1 MNLTRRD
8 WLRAAAAAGAGVSPF
23 GCSKEHP
30 PAHTP
35 PDDDNA
41 FARFPGKVAMRVIS
55 DRPVCLETPW
65 RYFGHDLTP
74 NEAFYVRWH
83 LQAVPTAIDL
93 KSWRLRVDGA
103 VERPLELSMADLEKM
118 ANDEVIAVN
127 QCSGNSRGLFGP
139 RVAGAQ
145 WQNGAMGNARWS
157 GVGLAKLLR
166 AAGVKKGAAKV
177 SFDGLDEGPLAS
189 VPDFVKALDID
200 VALQSEVTVAL
211 SMNGTVIPALN
222 GFPARLVVPG
232 WYATYW
238 VKALRKHHRIA
249 PSV

>member
-103 VERPLELSMADLEKM
+103 VERPLELSMADLEQM

-139 RVAGAQ
+139 RVPGPSGKTERWEMPAGRASASP
-145 WQNGAMGNARWS
+145 NCCG
-157 GVGLAKLLR
+157 
-166 AAGVKKGAAKV
+166 AAGVKKGAAQV
-177 SFDGLDEGPLAS
+177 SF
-189 VPDFVKALDID
+189 
-200 VALQSEVTVAL
+200 
-211 SMNGTVIPALN
+211 
-222 GFPARLVVPG
+222 
-232 WYATYW
+232 
-238 VKALRKHHRIA
+238 
-249 PSV
+249 